1 MKTVMAFGTFDIFHP
16 GHEFYLSEARK
27 RGDFLVVVVARDENV
42 LKIKGKLPRNSEEKR
57 VEVLR
62 EQRFDLKGEK
72 NASEVEPRGGLADEV
87 VLGDLVDRYA
97 VIEKFRPDVIA
108 LGYDQKVDSVEL
120 EKKLKEF
127 KLQAE
132 IVRLQSF
139 RPEVFK
145 SSKLK

>member
-16 GHEFYLSEARK
+16 GHKFYLSEARK

-108 LGYDQKVDSVEL
+108 LGYDQKVNEVEL
-120 EKKLKEF
+120 RD
-127 KLQAE
+127 KLQKLDLDAE
-132 IVRLQSF
+132 IVRISAHF
-139 RPEVFK
+139 PEKYK
-145 SSKLK
+145 SSKLG